1 MSNLQEAFREAAR
14 REFAMVPEESELDHV
29 FSLRFERK
37 MRRIIRAQV
46 HGYWMMVNTA
56 AKRVAVAVAIIVML
70 LTSAMAIKPIRERV
84 IKFFI
89 DVYEDYFEIHFGEEE
104 SWDLPERTEPM
115 LRYTLTELP
124 EGYEEV
130 RFVESEQLLWTEW
143 RNPDGIKIILKQE
156 TGTHE
161 ITINSNDHKL
171 SILQIGE
178 QEVACYEYPN
188 DITYIWE
195 QEGYVFYLSVFF
207 DFPKEYISPMI
218 SSLKTPK

>member
-56 AKRVAVAVAIIVML
+56 AKRVAVAVAIIVTL

-89 DVYEDYFEIHFGEEE
+89 DVYEDYFEIHFGEEK

-115 LRYTLTELP
+115 LPYTLTDLP
-124 EGYEEV
+124 DGYEETDFRV
-130 RFVESEQLLWTEW
+130 FDGLLWTEW
-143 RNPDGIKIILKQE
+143 TNESGNSIILKQE
-156 TGTHE
+156 PGTNE
-161 ITINSNDHKL
+161 ITLDNKKDYMDR
-171 SILQIGE
+171 ILVDDVTILVHDTLE
-178 QEVACYEYPN
+178 TK
-188 DITYIWE
+188 IYIWE
-195 QEGYVFYLSVFF
+195 YNEYTFYLSIHEEITTDATVRII
-207 DFPKEYISPMI
+207 K
-218 SSLKTPK
+218 SLVQK